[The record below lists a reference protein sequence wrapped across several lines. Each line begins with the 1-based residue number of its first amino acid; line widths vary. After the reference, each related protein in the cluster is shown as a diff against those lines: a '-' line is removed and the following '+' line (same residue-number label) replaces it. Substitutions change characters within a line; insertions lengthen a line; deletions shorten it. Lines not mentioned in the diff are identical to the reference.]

1 MAISDTQKEQI
12 VALVVATFNAPPGA
26 TFLREFANAIEA
38 GMPLTELA
46 NILVG
51 TTEFQRDILQ
61 GAVTPTEISA
71 ALLKNFGL
79 TAGNT
84 DPNSPDAQAEAFFA
98 NGLEAGAS
106 VSSLLI
112 AAGAFLL
119 GNPGEPFAATSALFK
134 NKVNVAEQYSVS
146 NSDDNVPDLQA
157 VLTGVTAA
165 GPATDAEALQY
176 LADRG
181 YAAPGEVVGDTFTLT
196 TNQDALTGA
205 TGNDTFNASLEDG
218 LLGIQVNTLQDVDV
232 LDGGAGTDTLNA
244 TLSNFFTVTNPPVPA
259 PFVTA
264 PTLESIENVNVKFV
278 GVAPPPP
285 AFFTANLNLANAS
298 GVNTVTIADSTS
310 AGLVSGLGAAA
321 NLAVK
326 NQTQNAIFGGSTAET
341 LNLNL
346 DTVGKLTPPTE
357 TTVHLLDAT
366 GTTLNVTSNNSNVLV
381 DSDADA
387 FTTLSVAATGEN
399 ILNMAAAAKA
409 TGVTVTGTGS
419 VDFNPLSS
427 FTGELATFDA
437 KGNSGG
443 VKANIQSTKAVTVT
457 GSSAADVFDMDT
469 LVTGDSSIDLG
480 AGDDKLFAGNQL
492 AGFNKGANGGDGTG
506 DIINITDGATLT
518 EVNAAFITNFET
530 LDVSGG
536 TGSYDVS
543 LNNFT
548 TVQIDE
554 AINGLPVG
562 PLTFANAPDAFTL
575 TIANQANDPANDGF
589 FLGFPT
595 TVLGKDFAGTDESFT
610 LAATLHDGNKDN
622 LVNNGFIGTNTIVA
636 DGVENLAIDAKVGT
650 LDGGATATAV
660 ASDYILFTALASDV
674 AQTLTIT
681 GDASVNLLGS
691 GIFAVNKVD
700 ASTSTG
706 NITLDFSAQ
715 TGSVGYTGAE
725 GIDTYAGSAF
735 GDTVYTGKG
744 ADVVTLED
752 GLLADLVTP
761 HDRAR
766 DTFVLK
772 DATDSQITDTSKD
785 GKITLD
791 IDTGFDEVINFQV
804 GGGATNDRLD
814 VTNFGFAGAQRGVVN
829 VTAKVNATTD
839 LTSIADLFDSAAGD
853 RGVAYSVNAAGT
865 FAFVDANKDGNFT
878 AADDLVVKLTGVATL
893 SETDINF

>member
-38 GMPLTELA
+38 GMPLTDLA
-46 NILVG
+46 DILVG

-119 GNPGEPFAATSALFK
+119 GNPGAPFAETSALFK

-181 YAAPGEVVGDTFTLT
+181 YTAPGQNPGDTFTLT
-196 TNQDALTGA
+196 TNQDTLTGA

-218 LLGIQVNTLQDVDV
+218 LLGIQINTLQDVDT

-278 GVAPPPP
+278 GVVPPPP
-285 AFFTANLNLANAS
+285 AFFAANLNLANAS

-310 AGLVSGLGAAA
+310 AGLVSGLGAVA

-326 NQTQNAIFGGSTAET
+326 NQIQNAIFGGSTAET

-357 TTVHLLDAT
+357 TTVHLLDAK

-437 KGNSGG
+437 SGNSGG

-492 AGFNKGANGGDGTG
+492 AGFNKGANGGDGT

-518 EVNAAFITNFET
+518 ADTAAFITNFET

-595 TVLGKDFAGTDESFT
+595 TVVGQDFTGTDESFT

-622 LVNNGFIGTNTIVA
+622 LVNNGFIGTNTIVVN
-636 DGVENLAIDAKVGT
+636 GVENLAIDAKVGT
-650 LDGGATATAV
+650 LDGGDAATAV
-660 ASDYILFTALASDV
+660 ASDYILFTALAGDV

-725 GIDTYAGSAF
+725 GIDTYTASAF
-735 GDTVYTGKG
+735 GDTIYTGKG
-744 ADVVTLED
+744 ADVVNLN
-752 GLLADLVTP
+752 AAIV
-761 HDRAR
+761 R

-772 DATDSQITDTSKD
+772 AATDSQITDTSKD
-785 GKITLD
+785 GKITLGA
-791 IDTGFDEVINFQV
+791 DTGFDTVNGFV
-804 GGGATNDRLD
+804 TGPAPTGDLLD
-814 VTNFGFAGAQRGVVN
+814 VTNFGFAGAQRGLVN
-829 VTAKVNATTD
+829 VSAKVNAATD
-839 LTSIADLFDSAAGD
+839 LTSIADLFSDPAGD
-853 RGVAYSVNAAGT
+853 RGVAYSSDGIDT

-878 AADDLVVKLTGVATL
+878 AADDLVVKLTGVTAL
-893 SETDINF
+893 SENAINF